1 MAMVIRKTSKTECN
15 LLNYPEFLVALQ
27 NTLAAGMS
35 QKNTPSVYLEVY
47 INNYAN
53 IISWYDYVQANKII
67 EEVVGQFAKIL
78 DEGDSLCRMHLDR
91 IGFLLKGYTAKE
103 LEKAVKKI
111 REVVEDFEN
120 KLFKKPMHIVA
131 SIGSVN
137 LPKTNGT
144 VDEILHK
151 AYIARV
157 SADGTT
163 SLYYAR
169 FEDMESGL
177 KISRDE
183 AQIMHDVQHIIAEK
197 RFEAAYQPIIHAKT
211 GNAEYYECLLR
222 ITNPGAEPISAGGL
236 IPIAEKM
243 NFIKVIDRIML
254 QKVVEQLKANPELKL
269 TFNISNAT
277 TDDAE
282 WLKMCSKLFRSTD
295 VSSRVMIEITETAA
309 HRDLRETAY
318 FVASLQGL
326 GCQVA
331 LDDFGAGYTSFRQL
345 KALSVDMVK
354 IDGTYI
360 KDIVS
365 NRDNQVFIKTLIDFT
380 SNYGLKTVAEF
391 VESGDIAKML
401 IDMNV
406 DYLQGYYFGKPQM
419 DAPWKE

>member
-1 MAMVIRKTSKTECN
+1 MQKIPKTECN
-15 LLNYPEFLVALQ
+15 LLNYTEFLVALQ
-27 NTLAAGMS
+27 NTLAAGFAPKS
-35 QKNTPSVYLEVY
+35 TQATFLEVC
-47 INNYAN
+47 INNYPN
-53 IISWYDYVQANKII
+53 IISWYDYVRANEIVA
-67 EEVVGQFAKIL
+67 ELVGRFAEIL
-78 DEGDSLCRMHLDR
+78 DGEDSLSRMHLDR
-91 IGFLLKGYTAKE
+91 VWFLLKGYTAKE

-111 REVVEDFEN
+111 HDVVENFEN
-120 KLFKKPMHIVA
+120 KLFRKPMHIVA

-137 LPKTNGT
+137 LPKSNGT

-151 AYIARV
+151 AYIART
-157 SADGTT
+157 SANGTN

-177 KISRDE
+177 IASRNE
-183 AQIMHDVQHIIAEK
+183 AQVMYDVQQIIDNE
-197 RFEAAYQPIIHAKT
+197 RFQAAYQPIICAKT
-211 GNAEYYECLLR
+211 GETEYYECLLR
-222 ITNPGAEPISAGGL
+222 ITSPGEAPVSAGGL

-254 QKVVEQLKANPELKL
+254 QKVVEQLRQNPKLKL

-282 WLKMCSKLFRSTD
+282 WLKMCSKLLKNTSI
-295 VSSRVMIEITETAA
+295 SSRILIEITETAA
-309 HRDLRETAY
+309 HRDLRGTAY

-354 IDGTYI
+354 IDGAYI
-360 KDIVS
+360 KDITS
-365 NRDNQVFIKTLIDFT
+365 NRDNQTFVKTLIDFT

-391 VESGDIAKML
+391 VETGDVAKML
-401 IDMNV
+401 LDMNV

>member
-1 MAMVIRKTSKTECN
+1 MQKIPKAECN

-27 NTLAAGMS
+27 NTLAAELPH
-35 QKNTPSVYLEVY
+35 KNTPTVFIEIF

-53 IISWYDYVQANKII
+53 IISWYDYVRAN
-67 EEVVGQFAKIL
+67 EIL
-78 DEGDSLCRMHLDR
+78 DEVIARFAAVLGEGDSLSRMHLDR
-91 IGFLLKGYTAKE
+91 IGLLLKGYTAKE
-103 LEKAVKKI
+103 LEKIVKKL
-111 REVVEDFEN
+111 RDVVEDFETP
-120 KLFKKPMHIVA
+120 LFRKPMHIVA
-131 SIGSVN
+131 SIGSVM
-137 LPKTNGT
+137 LPKSGGM

-151 AYIARV
+151 AYIARA

-169 FEDMESGL
+169 FEDMGTGL
-177 KISRDE
+177 QSSRDE
-183 AQIMHDVQHIIAEK
+183 AQIMHDVQQIIEDH
-197 RFEAAYQPIIHAKT
+197 RFKAAYQPIIHAKT
-211 GNAEYYECLLR
+211 GKAEYYECLLR
-222 ITNPGAEPISAGGL
+222 IVNPGEAPTSAGGL

-254 QKVVEQLKANPELKL
+254 KKVVEQLKNNPELKL

-282 WLKMCSKLFRSTD
+282 WLKMAGKLFKNPELA
-295 VSSRVMIEITETAA
+295 SRVLIEITETAA

-365 NRDNQVFIKTLIDFT
+365 NRDNQVFLKTLIDFT
-380 SNYGLKTVAEF
+380 SNYGLKTIAEF
-391 VESGDIAKML
+391 VETGDVAKML

-419 DAPWKE
+419 EAPWKI